1 MREYRIERTPTPPPL
16 SGDVEG
22 TPWADAQVLQ
32 IDTYPW
38 YKGGVKQPTAVRLLY
53 DDDALY
59 TQFHCRDRH
68 ISAERTEL
76 NSTVCLDSCVELF
89 ATVDPKAGPDYFNLE
104 MNCCGVFLMGYGPAR
119 RPRSAIDQTWAK
131 RVEIV
136 TSVPGPTKAESD
148 RDESWWAAVRLSW
161 DLLSH
166 LAGKPV
172 RPSAG
177 TEWRGNLYRCGG
189 KTDHQFASWNPID
202 TARWPKPDFHQPESF
217 GRMIF
222 G

>member
-104 MNCCGVFLMGYGPAR
+104 MNCCGVWACRIRLM
-119 RPRSAIDQTWAK
+119 SI
-131 RVEIV
+131 
-136 TSVPGPTKAESD
+136 
-148 RDESWWAAVRLSW
+148 
-161 DLLSH
+161 
-166 LAGKPV
+166 
-172 RPSAG
+172 
-177 TEWRGNLYRCGG
+177 
-189 KTDHQFASWNPID
+189 
-202 TARWPKPDFHQPESF
+202 PDFCPADKSSAWPSPAPWP
-217 GRMIF
+217 
-222 G
+222 